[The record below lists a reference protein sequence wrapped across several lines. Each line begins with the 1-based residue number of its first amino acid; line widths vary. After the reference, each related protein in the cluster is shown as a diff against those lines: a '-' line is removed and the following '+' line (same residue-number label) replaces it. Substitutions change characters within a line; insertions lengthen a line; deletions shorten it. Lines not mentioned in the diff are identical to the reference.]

1 MQIESLSHE
10 TYILCP
16 GALLSHHTDSYY
28 DEIQNL
34 QFCILPNCYNLST
47 DFRTVFVF
55 ALGPFLP
62 MWVLFFTSIRIS
74 MGKWQTSVTYV
85 LQTSSK
91 LCWAIVLYVVLLYG
105 KERSQ
110 SKKKLFQN
118 HWTNCNNLGACKI
131 ANFDFHQNK
140 NSLKSIHQET
150 VQFCSSD

>member
-55 ALGPFLP
+55 AVGPFLP

-110 SKKKLFQN
+110 SKKNCSKIIGQIVTIWEHAKLQILIFI
-118 HWTNCNNLGACKI
+118 KI
-131 ANFDFHQNK
+131 R
-140 NSLKSIHQET
+140 IP
-150 VQFCSSD
+150 